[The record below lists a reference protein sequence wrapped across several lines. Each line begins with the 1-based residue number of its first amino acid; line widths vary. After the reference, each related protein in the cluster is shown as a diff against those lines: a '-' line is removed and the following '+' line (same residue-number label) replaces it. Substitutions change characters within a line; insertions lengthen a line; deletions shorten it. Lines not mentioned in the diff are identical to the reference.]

1 MLKKSVTL
9 SLDEALVEIDGALA
23 EVEKE
28 VVIEEEEKVTLLR
41 DVKPQVKMTV
51 VADENLIE
59 ELEVIGKKYEGGIVE
74 DT

>member
-51 VADENLIE
+51 VANENLIE

>member
-28 VVIEEEEKVTLLR
+28 VVVEEEEKVTLLR
-41 DVKPQVKMTV
+41 DVKP
-51 VADENLIE
+51 
-59 ELEVIGKKYEGGIVE
+59 
-74 DT
+74 